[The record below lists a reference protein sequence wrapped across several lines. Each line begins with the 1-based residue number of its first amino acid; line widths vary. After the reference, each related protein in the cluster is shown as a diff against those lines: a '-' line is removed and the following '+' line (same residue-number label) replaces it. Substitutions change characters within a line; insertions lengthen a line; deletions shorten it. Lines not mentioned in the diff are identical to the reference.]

1 MTNFLIQCPFNRI
14 LHRVLDPLEFMCGI
28 IGYVGKAS
36 AAPILLEGLRRLEY
50 RGYDSSGMAVMDVG
64 NVLATRKKSGRIA
77 NLKALIA
84 ESPVS
89 GSCGISHTRWA
100 THGEATD
107 ANAHPHLDAS
117 GRLALVHNGVI
128 ENYQTIKRRL
138 LEEGHVF
145 LSQTDSE
152 VLAHLIGRVYDAIT
166 GADPRRRLVAS
177 VREALKQVS
186 GTYGIA
192 VMHAD
197 APGFIVGARLGSP
210 LIVGLGK
217 GENFLASD
225 VSAIVS
231 HTTNVVYLQD
241 RDLVYLTEDEF
252 TVENVDGDESV
263 YEVSKIDF
271 TPEQAEIGDFPH
283 YMLKEIF
290 EQPTSIQNA
299 FRGRLNDDHASAV
312 LGGLGLTPREL
323 RDVERIVLCG
333 CGTASHAAMVGEYM
347 IEHLA
352 RIPTEVEIASEFR
365 YRNPPLD
372 KNTLVFVISQSGETI
387 DTLSALREGQRKGH
401 RVLGVVNSVGSTIAR
416 ESDGGSYLHSGPEIG
431 VAATKSFTSQV
442 TVLALLA
449 LLLGRMRHLSIDDG
463 QRLLREIRELP
474 GKVERILE
482 QSDYIR
488 EIALKYIDAP
498 GMLFL
503 GRQFNYPTALEG
515 ALKMKE
521 ISYIFASGHAAAELK
536 HGVIALV
543 SPEVPSVF
551 IMPKDAVYEKNVSTV
566 EEVKARRGP
575 VIAVTTQG
583 HTDLE
588 RIADDVIYI
597 PEVHECLSPILAV
610 IPLQLLS
617 YHFAVARGCDVD
629 KPRNLA
635 KSVTVE

>member
-1 MTNFLIQCPFNRI
+1 L
-14 LHRVLDPLEFMCGI
+14 V
-28 IGYVGKAS
+28 
-36 AAPILLEGLRRLEY
+36 EGLRRLEY
-50 RGYDSSGMAVMDVG
+50 RGYDSSGIAVMNG
-64 NVLATRKKSGRIA
+64 SSSIETRKKSGRLV
-77 NLKALIA
+77 NLKTLLSTEPA
-84 ESPVS
+84 V
-89 GSCGISHTRWA
+89 GNCGISHTRWA
-100 THGEATD
+100 THGEPSD
-107 ANAHPHLDAS
+107 ANAHPHLDQS

-128 ENYQTIKRRL
+128 ENYQLIKGRL
-138 LEEGHVF
+138 LKEGHVF
-145 LSQTDSE
+145 HSQTDTE
-152 VLAHLIGRVYDAIT
+152 VLAHLMGRSYDAST
-166 GADPRRRLVAS
+166 ETDPQKRLVKA
-177 VREALKQVS
+177 VRESLKQVT
-186 GTYGIA
+186 GTYGVA

-197 APGFIVGARLGSP
+197 VPGFLVGARLGSP
-210 LIVGLGK
+210 LVVGLGK

-231 HTTNVVYLQD
+231 HTTNAIYLQD
-241 RDLVYLTEDEF
+241 RDLVYITEDDF
-252 TVENVDGDESV
+252 TVENFDGDESA
-263 YEVSKIDF
+263 YEVSQVEF
-271 TPEQAEIGDFPH
+271 TAEAAEKGDYPH

-299 FRGRLNDDHASAV
+299 FRGRLIDDQASAI

-323 RDVERIVLCG
+323 RDIERIVLCG

-372 KNTLVFVISQSGETI
+372 KNTLAFVISQSGETI
-387 DTLSALREGQRKGH
+387 DTLAAMREGQRKGH
-401 RVLGVVNSVGSTIAR
+401 RVLGIVNSVASTIAR

-449 LLLGRMRHLSIDDG
+449 LLLGRMRHLSVDYG
-463 QRLLREIRELP
+463 QRLLKEIRELP
-474 GKVERILE
+474 AKVEKILE
-482 QSDYIR
+482 QTDYIR

-543 SPEVPSVF
+543 SESVPSVF
-551 IMPKDAVYEKNVSTV
+551 IMPRDSVYDKNVSTL
-566 EEVKARRGP
+566 EEVKARKGP
-575 VIAVTTQG
+575 VIAITTEG
-583 HTDLE
+583 STDLE

-597 PEVHECLSPILAV
+597 PEVTECLSPILAV

>member
-1 MTNFLIQCPFNRI
+1 
-14 LHRVLDPLEFMCGI
+14 MCGI
-28 IGYVGKAS
+28 VGYVGKAS
-36 AAPILLEGLRRLEY
+36 AAPILLDGLKRLEY
-50 RGYDSSGMAVMDVG
+50 RGYDSSGMAVMDG
-64 NVLATRKKSGRIA
+64 DSAIETRKRSGRIA
-77 NLKALIA
+77 NLKALVA
-84 ESPVS
+84 ESPVQ
-89 GSCGISHTRWA
+89 GGCGISHTRWA
-100 THGEATD
+100 THGEPTD
-107 ANAHPHLDAS
+107 ANAHPHSDRS

-128 ENYQTIKRRL
+128 ENYQTIKSHL
-138 LEEGHVF
+138 ADLGHVF
-145 LSQTDSE
+145 KSQTDSE
-152 VLAHLIGRVYDAIT
+152 VLAHLIGRIYDST
-166 GADPRRRLVAS
+166 EGDDPRAKLVAA
-177 VREALKQVS
+177 VREALQQVA

-192 VMHAD
+192 AMHAD
-197 APGFIVGARLGSP
+197 APGFLVGARLGSP
-210 LIVGLGK
+210 LVVGLGK

-231 HTTNVVYLQD
+231 HTTNAIYLQD
-241 RDLVYLTEDEF
+241 RDLVYLTAEEF
-252 TVENVDGDESV
+252 TVENFDGDESA
-263 YEVSKIDF
+263 YEVSKVDF
-271 TPEQAEIGDFPH
+271 TPEQAEKGDFPH

-299 FRGRLNDDHASAV
+299 FRGRLVDDQASAL

-352 RIPTEVEIASEFR
+352 RIPTEVEVASEFR

-387 DTLSALREGQRKGH
+387 DTLAALREGQRKGH

-449 LLLGRMRHLSIDDG
+449 LLLGRMRHLSVDYG

-474 GKVERILE
+474 GKVECILE
-482 QSDYIR
+482 QSEYIR
-488 EIALKYIDAP
+488 QIALKYIDAP

-536 HGVIALV
+536 HGIIALV

-566 EEVKARRGP
+566 EEVKARKGP

-597 PEVHECLSPILAV
+597 PEVHECLSPILSV

-617 YHFAVARGCDVD
+617 YHFAVERGCDVD

>member
-1 MTNFLIQCPFNRI
+1 
-14 LHRVLDPLEFMCGI
+14 MCGI

-36 AAPILLEGLRRLEY
+36 AAPILVEGLRRLEY
-50 RGYDSSGMAVMDVG
+50 RGYDSSGIAVMNG
-64 NVLATRKKSGRIA
+64 SSSIETRKKSGRLV
-77 NLKALIA
+77 NLKTLLSTEPA
-84 ESPVS
+84 V
-89 GSCGISHTRWA
+89 GNCGISHTRWA
-100 THGEATD
+100 THGEPSD
-107 ANAHPHLDAS
+107 ANAHPHLDQS

-128 ENYQTIKRRL
+128 ENYQIIKGRL
-138 LEEGHVF
+138 LKQGHVF
-145 LSQTDSE
+145 QSQTDTE
-152 VLAHLIGRVYDAIT
+152 VLAHLMGRSYDAST
-166 GADPRRRLVAS
+166 ETDPQKRLVKA
-177 VREALKQVS
+177 VRESLKQVT
-186 GTYGIA
+186 GTYGVA

-197 APGFIVGARLGSP
+197 VPGFLVGARLGSP
-210 LIVGLGK
+210 LVVGLGK

-231 HTTNVVYLQD
+231 HTTNAIYLQD
-241 RDLVYLTEDEF
+241 RDLVYITEDDF
-252 TVENVDGDESV
+252 TVENFDGDESA
-263 YEVSKIDF
+263 YEVSQVEF
-271 TPEQAEIGDFPH
+271 TAEAAEKGDYPH

-299 FRGRLNDDHASAV
+299 FRGRLIDDQASAI

-323 RDVERIVLCG
+323 RDIERIVLCG

-372 KNTLVFVISQSGETI
+372 KNTLAFVISQSGETI
-387 DTLSALREGQRKGH
+387 DTLAAMREGQRKGH
-401 RVLGVVNSVGSTIAR
+401 RVLGIVNSVASTIAR

-449 LLLGRMRHLSIDDG
+449 LLLGRMRHLSVDYG
-463 QRLLREIRELP
+463 QRLLKEIRELP
-474 GKVERILE
+474 AKVEKILE
-482 QSDYIR
+482 QTDYIR

-543 SPEVPSVF
+543 SESVPSVF
-551 IMPKDAVYEKNVSTV
+551 IMPRDSVYDKNVSTL
-566 EEVKARRGP
+566 EEVKARKGP
-575 VIAVTTQG
+575 VIAITTEG
-583 HTDLE
+583 STDLE

-597 PEVHECLSPILAV
+597 PEVTECLSPILAV

>member
-1 MTNFLIQCPFNRI
+1 
-14 LHRVLDPLEFMCGI
+14 MCGI

-36 AAPILLEGLRRLEY
+36 AAPILVEGLRRLEY
-50 RGYDSSGMAVMDVG
+50 RGYDSSGIAVSNG
-64 NVLATRKKSGRIA
+64 SSSIETRKKSGRLV
-77 NLKALIA
+77 NLKTLLSTEPA
-84 ESPVS
+84 V
-89 GSCGISHTRWA
+89 GNCGISHTRWA
-100 THGEATD
+100 THGEPSD
-107 ANAHPHLDAS
+107 ANAHPHLDQS

-128 ENYQTIKRRL
+128 ENYQIIKGRL
-138 LEEGHVF
+138 LKQGHVF
-145 LSQTDSE
+145 QSQTDTE
-152 VLAHLIGRVYDAIT
+152 VLAHLMGRSYDAST
-166 GADPRRRLVAS
+166 ETDPQKRLVKA
-177 VREALKQVS
+177 VRESLKQVT
-186 GTYGIA
+186 GTYGVA

-197 APGFIVGARLGSP
+197 VPGFLVGARLGSP
-210 LIVGLGK
+210 LVVGLGK

-231 HTTNVVYLQD
+231 HTTNAIYLQD
-241 RDLVYLTEDEF
+241 RDLVYITEDDF
-252 TVENVDGDESV
+252 TVENFDGDESA
-263 YEVSKIDF
+263 YEVSQVEF
-271 TPEQAEIGDFPH
+271 TAEAAEKGDYPH

-299 FRGRLNDDHASAV
+299 LRGRLIDDQASAI

-323 RDVERIVLCG
+323 RDIERIVLCG

-372 KNTLVFVISQSGETI
+372 KNTLAFVISQSGETI
-387 DTLSALREGQRKGH
+387 DTLAAMREGQRKGH
-401 RVLGVVNSVGSTIAR
+401 RVLGIVNSVASTIAR

-449 LLLGRMRHLSIDDG
+449 LLLGRMRHLSVDYG
-463 QRLLREIRELP
+463 QRLLKEIRELP
-474 GKVERILE
+474 AKVEKILE
-482 QSDYIR
+482 QTDYIR

-543 SPEVPSVF
+543 SESVPSVF
-551 IMPKDAVYEKNVSTV
+551 IMPRDSVYDKNVSTL
-566 EEVKARRGP
+566 EEVKARKGP
-575 VIAVTTQG
+575 VIAITTEG
-583 HTDLE
+583 STDLE

-597 PEVHECLSPILAV
+597 PEVTECLSPILAV

>member
-1 MTNFLIQCPFNRI
+1 
-14 LHRVLDPLEFMCGI
+14 MCGI
-28 IGYVGKAS
+28 VGYVGKAS

-50 RGYDSSGMAVMDVG
+50 RGYDSSGLAVIDDSAT
-64 NVLATRKKSGRIA
+64 LATRKRSGRLS
-77 NLKALIA
+77 NLRTLLGQ
-84 ESPVS
+84 SPVV
-89 GSCGISHTRWA
+89 GGCGVSHTRWA
-100 THGEATD
+100 THGEPTD
-107 ANAHPHLDAS
+107 TNAHPHSDRS
-117 GRLALVHNGVI
+117 GKLALVHNGVI
-128 ENYQTIKRRL
+128 ENYQSIKRRL
-138 LEEGHVF
+138 EELGHQF

-152 VLAHLIGRVYDAIT
+152 VLAHLIGHCYDTIT
-166 GADPRRRLVAS
+166 ETDPRKRILAA
-177 VREALKQVS
+177 VRESLKQVA

-192 VMHAD
+192 VIHTD
-197 APGFIVGARLGSP
+197 CPDFLVGARLGSP
-210 LIVGLGK
+210 LVVGLGK

-225 VSAIVS
+225 VAAIVS
-231 HTTNVVYLQD
+231 HTTQAIYLQD
-241 RDLVYLTEDEF
+241 RDLVCLTGEDF
-252 TVENVDGDESV
+252 TVENVDGRESP
-263 YEVSKIDF
+263 YEVSQVDF
-271 TPEQAEIGDFPH
+271 TPEQAEKGDFPH

-290 EQPTSIQNA
+290 EQPVSIQNA
-299 FRGRLNDDHASAV
+299 FRGRLVDDQASAI

-387 DTLSALREGQRKGH
+387 DTLAALREGQRKGH

-449 LLLGRMRHLSIDDG
+449 LLLGRMRHLSVDYG

-536 HGVIALV
+536 HGIIALV
-543 SPEVPSVF
+543 SEEVPSV
-551 IMPKDAVYEKNVSTV
+551 IVMPKDAVYDKNVSTV
-566 EEVKARRGP
+566 EEVKARKGP

-583 HTDLE
+583 HTELE

-597 PEVHECLSPILAV
+597 PEVHECLSPILTV
-610 IPLQLLS
+610 LPLQLLS